1 LMMASRWTWIVLTG
15 LLLVGC
21 GGDDGVE
28 LRSSALLIE
37 SEDEGLGVDDLDAE
51 RPVAGSPSGSVVYLG
66 LVEPERVAEVSWVVP
81 GTIESIDVGIGDKVR
96 RGQVLGRLQTDDRRL
111 RLDETKKRFRDAR
124 ASRPAAVARGSDGPP
139 PQWVVDEARRI
150 HEDAAK
156 TAERS
161 RADLARVR
169 RRART
174 NGEEGAADLAVAIH
188 KSRTARPSTR
198 AVRRANE
205 DALAVAL
212 VDDLDQRIRQL
223 SDAIDNSSLKAPLAG
238 IVIGI
243 QAGVG
248 EVWNTRT
255 VEPAFQIVDPRSFV
269 VTVVIPVERARQLT
283 SNEVAW
289 VEIPGAGGDPPTV
302 AIAHSQSV
310 ADEAVTLT
318 GSAGGSVAWTN
329 AIFKLP
335 AELPR
340 HIFVGE
346 EARVALGP
354 PAAR

>member
-1 LMMASRWTWIVLTG
+1 MSTLRWTRVAVIC

-21 GGDDGVE
+21 GDDEGVE
-28 LRSSALLIE
+28 MRSSALLIE
-37 SEDEGLGVDDLDAE
+37 SEGEGVGDLDAE
-51 RPVAGSPSGSVVYLG
+51 RPVAGSPAGSVVYLG
-66 LVEPERVAEVSWVVP
+66 LVEPERIAEVSWVVP
-81 GTIESIDVGIGDKVR
+81 GTIESIEVGIGDRVR
-96 RGQVLGRLQTDDRRL
+96 RGQVLGKLATDDRRL
-111 RLDETKKRFRDAR
+111 RLEETQKRFRDAR
-124 ASRPAAVARGSDGPP
+124 ASRPAPVARGSDGPP
-139 PQWVVDEARRI
+139 PQWVVDEAKRI
-150 HEDAAK
+150 QQDAAK
-156 TAERS
+156 TAELN

-174 NGEEGAADLAVAIH
+174 DGEEGAADLAVAIH

-223 SDAIDNSSLKAPLAG
+223 RDAIDNSSLKAPLDG

-255 VEPAFQIVDPRSFV
+255 VDPAFQIVDPRAFV
-269 VTVVIPVERARQLT
+269 VTVVIPGERAQQL
-283 SNEVAW
+283 SPDEVAW
-289 VEIPGAGGDPPTV
+289 VEIPGQGGGPPTV
-302 AIAHSQSV
+302 SVARWQSV
-310 ADEAVTLT
+310 ANEAVTLT

-340 HIFVGE
+340 HVFVGE
-346 EARVALGP
+346 EARVALAP
-354 PAAR
+354 